1 MTTST
6 DATLGN
12 APDLAWL
19 VSLARRLA
27 RPGEDADDLAQ
38 ETWLVAAQ
46 QADRSKG
53 SSRQWLAGVLRNLR
67 RMRAR
72 TDRRRRERERD
83 VPPTE
88 DVRPDDAM
96 AQLETL
102 EALRVAL
109 GELDPIDRRL
119 VLGRY
124 ATGTSAVELGEQFD
138 MPASTVR
145 TRLARARE
153 QLRNDVESERGAAC
167 FLPFVLRPGDA
178 AVGAT
183 GVVAM
188 STATKIGIGIAAV
201 AVLGIGAQRL
211 TAGTTE
217 TKTAPAATIASTTS
231 TTAATTRDRS
241 TRAEEIRVKR
251 ERIREQRVQRLAV
264 KLPVP
269 DAAEPTAI
277 VTDQCDDGCM
287 GTLNM
292 QLAIASAIAGC
303 REDLPE
309 GAMGKTKYRAQ
320 VIAEPGIGAVVD
332 SIEVIDDT
340 FADGE
345 LAECIV
351 QSAPLAELADPEH
364 PISDDF
370 VFRFNVGVP
379 ADPAGEF
386 LAAHPDLLAGHPELA
401 AIAARA
407 EGTPPTDEDATT
419 FARWVDTDPT
429 AQAAFGKWAAEQ
441 GLDLAH
447 VTVQ

>member
-1 MTTST
+1 MTIAT
-6 DATLGN
+6 DTPAP
-12 APDLAWL
+12 PDLAWL

-46 QADRSKG
+46 QPDRSKG

-72 TDRRRRERERD
+72 TDRRRREREHD
-83 VPPTE
+83 VPPAD

-153 QLRNDVESERGAAC
+153 RLRNDVESERGAAC
-167 FLPFVLRPGDA
+167 FLPFVLRPGE
-178 AVGAT
+178 VGAA

-211 TAGTTE
+211 AAGTTD
-217 TKTAPAATIASTTS
+217 TKTTPTSAAVTS
-231 TTAATTRDRS
+231 TTPVATRASDRNA
-241 TRAEEIRVKR
+241 RAEEIRVKR
-251 ERIREQRVQRLAV
+251 ERIREQRVQRLAM
-264 KLPVP
+264 KLPTP

-292 QLAIASAIAGC
+292 QLAIASVIAGC
-303 REDLPE
+303 RDDLPE
-309 GAMGKTKYRAQ
+309 GAKGKTKYRAR

-332 SIEVIDDT
+332 TIEVIDDT
-340 FADGE
+340 FGDGE
-345 LAECIV
+345 LAECIA

-401 AIAARA
+401 AIAARP

-447 VTVQ
+447 VTVH